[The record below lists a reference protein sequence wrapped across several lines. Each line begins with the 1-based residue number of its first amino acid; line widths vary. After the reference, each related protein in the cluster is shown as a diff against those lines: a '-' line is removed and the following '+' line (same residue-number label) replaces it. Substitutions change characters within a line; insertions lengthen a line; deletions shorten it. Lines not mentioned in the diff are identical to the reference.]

1 MSGLKELQ
9 KFPAIFTFKIVL
21 EAGEHFKKSLKK
33 IFDLSDR
40 EVTISEKESTGGK
53 YTSFSVTTIVL
64 EYEELEK
71 FYNEISRLDGLK
83 FYV

>member
-9 KFPAIFTFKIVL
+9 EFPAIFTFKVVL
-21 EAGEHFKKSLKK
+21 NAGEQFKAPLQK
-33 IFDLSDR
+33 IFCLPDR
-40 EVTISEKESTGGK
+40 EVTITEKESTGGK
-53 YTSFSVTTIVL
+53 YTSYSVTTVIM